1 MQVRRIEFNPFRWR
15 SDVTAKHRIQLEQ
28 SALRETINGLLGLT
42 ELTDEQRGELSTAT
56 SNQTDGDFLLA
67 GRLVPLGRK
76 GNIVYARSLRPGE
89 EDTGEGVHVKAGEQ
103 LVIPAGELIINS
115 REVDA
120 YYNPAG
126 TGGYAPV
133 ANTVWTWYQIAPEA
147 LGFFL
152 YFFALARRTDAA
164 HALWASAIQARDDAR
179 EAKGIPQRQGALN
192 ALATAEMAVIALHRC
207 FKMVYGLVE
216 KFSPGLQVPASVDKI
231 HAPVMEI
238 RHAFEHIDERA
249 QGKINQQKTHPDAL
263 TIFNQPDF
271 MNSSVLQY
279 KTLTLNLETE
289 VIAALLDCREFIMN
303 AIDKRAAQKAHIAS

>member
-1 MQVRRIEFNPFRWR
+1 MPLMHYGHRP
-15 SDVTAKHRIQLEQ
+15 SKHEM
-28 SALRETINGLLGLT
+28 T
-42 ELTDEQRGELSTAT
+42 
-56 SNQTDGDFLLA
+56 
-67 GRLVPLGRK
+67 
-76 GNIVYARSLRPGE
+76 
-89 EDTGEGVHVKAGEQ
+89 H
-103 LVIPAGELIINS
+103 
-115 REVDA
+115 
-120 YYNPAG
+120 
-126 TGGYAPV
+126 
-133 ANTVWTWYQIAPEA
+133 
-147 LGFFL
+147 
-152 YFFALARRTDAA
+152 
-164 HALWASAIQARDDAR
+164 R

-231 HAPVMEI
+231 RAPVMEI

>member
-1 MQVRRIEFNPFRWR
+1 MDSAAQLNDLPLWEPGLDVRHDGDHADDPREYFPSRQANGLALFVLN
-15 SDVTAKHRIQLEQ
+15 STAKKSH
-28 SALRETINGLLGLT
+28 N
-42 ELTDEQRGELSTAT
+42 
-56 SNQTDGDFLLA
+56 
-67 GRLVPLGRK
+67 
-76 GNIVYARSLRPGE
+76 
-89 EDTGEGVHVKAGEQ
+89 
-103 LVIPAGELIINS
+103 
-115 REVDA
+115 
-120 YYNPAG
+120 
-126 TGGYAPV
+126 
-133 ANTVWTWYQIAPEA
+133 QIAPEK

-207 FKMVYGLVE
+207 FEMVYGLVE

-231 HAPVMEI
+231 RAPVMEI

-271 MNSSVLQY
+271 VNSSVLQY

-303 AIDKRAAQKAHIAS
+303 AIENR

>member
-1 MQVRRIEFNPFRWR
+1 MWAS
-15 SDVTAKHRIQLEQ
+15 SDSCNNAMGHSYGHTAVT
-28 SALRETINGLLGLT
+28 N
-42 ELTDEQRGELSTAT
+42 D
-56 SNQTDGDFLLA
+56 SNQTADDFLFA
-67 GRLVPLGRK
+67 ARLVPIERK
-76 GNIVYARSLRPGE
+76 GNIVYARSLRRGE
-89 EDTGEGVHVKAGEQ
+89 EDTGESIHLKAGERI
-103 LVIPAGELIINS
+103 VIPPGELIINS
-115 REVDA
+115 REIDA

-133 ANTVWTWYQIAPEA
+133 TNTVWTWYQIVPEE

-152 YFFALARRTDAA
+152 YFIALARRTDAA

-207 FKMVYGLVE
+207 FEMVYGLVE
-216 KFSPGLQVPASVDKI
+216 QFCPGLQVPASVDKI
-231 HAPVMEI
+231 RAPVMEI

-249 QGKINQQKTHPDAL
+249 QGKINQQKRHPDAL

-271 MNSSVLQY
+271 VNSSVLQY
-279 KTLTLNLETE
+279 KTFTLNLETE

-303 AIDKRAAQKAHIAS
+303 AINKRAARKTHIAS

>member
-1 MQVRRIEFNPFRWR
+1 MGH
-15 SDVTAKHRIQLEQ
+15 SHGDKAVT
-28 SALRETINGLLGLT
+28 N
-42 ELTDEQRGELSTAT
+42 D
-56 SNQTDGDFLLA
+56 SNQKDDDFLFA

-89 EDTGEGVHVKAGEQ
+89 EDTGEVVHVKAGEK
-103 LVIPAGELIINS
+103 LVIPAGELIIDS
-115 REVDA
+115 RKIDA

-126 TGGYAPV
+126 PGGYAPV
-133 ANTVWTWYQIAPEA
+133 ANMVWTWYQIAPEE

-164 HALWASAIQARDDAR
+164 HALWASAIQARGDAR
-179 EAKGIPQRQGALN
+179 AAKGIPQRQGALN

-207 FKMVYGLVE
+207 FEMVYGLVKE
-216 KFSPGLQVPASVDKI
+216 FCPSLQVPASVDKI
-231 HAPVMEI
+231 GAPVREI

-249 QGKINQQKTHPDAL
+249 QGKVNQQKTHSDAL

-271 MNSSVLQY
+271 VNSSVLQY
-279 KTLTLNLETE
+279 KTHTLNLETE

-303 AIDKRAAQKAHIAS
+303 AIDKRTA